1 MRIKRKRQRIVD
13 WTRGLLVP
21 LRENSGQALAEY
33 SMILA
38 FVFVAC
44 LIALGVLGLAISD
57 QLDVVTD
64 SFP

>member
-1 MRIKRKRQRIVD
+1 
-13 WTRGLLVP
+13 VP

-44 LIALGVLGLAISD
+44 LIALGVLGLALSD